1 MNVVTRP
8 PSETPGDSAARSRP
22 PVQLQPQVD
31 VDDGLDLASL
41 LLPLW
46 RRKWIILLCGL
57 LAAVAA
63 AYVATSQRNSYTA
76 TARVIFEPERLR
88 IIDLDSVVVTP
99 DVSATG
105 MRNQIEILRSALL
118 LERVID
124 TLRLERSPEFNPD
137 LRNDPP
143 ALLDRL
149 AARVS
154 LPDPVRSRLVT
165 LDLLTPAEPEGLT
178 PEQRTERLRAR
189 ILEQLGSN
197 MRLSP
202 LPNSRVIEIGYT
214 SENPVLA
221 AAIVN
226 ATGEQYIVVQT
237 ERKRDDIAA
246 ASELLSVRV
255 RDLENRYNRAEEAVR
270 SAQLELSLG
279 AEYGSALIA
288 RQLETLNEALSQARL
303 QRAAVENRYNRAV
316 AVLNDG
322 GDLHVVPDFRD
333 SPVMRSYRARQVEL
347 LDQEASLRSIVAGN
361 SNPTVVRLE
370 ARLEEVRRS
379 MLEEAETI
387 VAGLRTELQAA
398 VEHEETLREQ
408 MAEREAQALEQS
420 RNEMRLSRLE
430 REAQASRTL
439 YDSFLT
445 RMNETSEQ
453 AALQSPDARFLTR
466 ASVPDTPSN
475 RSRLLIVLAGL
486 VGGIGVGSAIV
497 LLLDR
502 LNNTMRSSSDVE
514 TRTGLA
520 VLAGIPHL
528 GRRKNPR
535 QLLAMLLGKPDGP
548 LAESTR
554 NLRTSILF
562 SNLDQAPKV
571 IMFASSLPNEGKTTT
586 AMLTAI
592 TSQQMERTAI
602 IVDCDLR
609 RRTMGGLFPIS
620 PEQPGLFAALQGTAS
635 IEEAV
640 YVEPESGLHVLA
652 PECAGTG
659 RGNPADVLASRR
671 FHRLIAQLKA
681 RYDLVILDTPPTLAV
696 TDARIVAQIADT
708 VVYLVR
714 WNKTPSGAVVEGI
727 RELRSVG
734 ATIAGVALT
743 LVDER
748 QASQYVG
755 NEALYK
761 RSYGTYPAG

>member
-1 MNVVTRP
+1 VLSVNVVAKPVSDTP
-8 PSETPGDSAARSRP
+8 PDSAAQGRT
-22 PVQLQPQVD
+22 PVHSQPQGD
-31 VDDGLDLASL
+31 ADDGLDLASL

-57 LAAVAA
+57 LATAAA
-63 AYVATSQRNSYTA
+63 AYVATSQQNTYTA

-88 IIDLDSVVVTP
+88 IIDVDSLVVTP
-99 DVSATG
+99 DVSAIG

-118 LERVID
+118 HERVID
-124 TLRLERSPEFNPD
+124 TLRLERSPEFNRE

-154 LPDPVRSRLVT
+154 LPDPVRSRLVR
-165 LDLLTPAEPEGLT
+165 LDLLTPAEPVGLT
-178 PEQRTERLRAR
+178 PEERTERLRAR
-189 ILEQLGSN
+189 ILEQLASN
-197 MRLSP
+197 MLLSP
-202 LPNSRVIEIGYT
+202 LPNSRVIEISYT
-214 SENPVLA
+214 SANPVLA
-221 AAIVN
+221 AAIAN

-270 SAQLELSLG
+270 SAQLELSMG

-288 RQLETLNEALSQARL
+288 RQLEALSEALSQARL
-303 QRAAVENRYNRAV
+303 QRAAIENRYNRAV
-316 AVLNDG
+316 AALEAG

-333 SPVMRSYRARQVEL
+333 SPVMRGYRTREVEL
-347 LDQEASLRSIVAGN
+347 LDQEASLRAIVAGN
-361 SNPTVVRLE
+361 TNPTVVRLE
-370 ARLEEVRRS
+370 ARLDEVRRS
-379 MLEEAETI
+379 MLEEAGSI
-387 VAGLRTELQAA
+387 IAGLRSELEAA
-398 VEHEETLREQ
+398 LEHEETLREQ

-420 RNEMRLSRLE
+420 RAEVRLSRLE
-430 REAQASRTL
+430 REAQASRVL
-439 YDSFLT
+439 YDSFLA

-466 ASVPDTPSN
+466 ASVPGMPSN
-475 RSRLLIVLAGL
+475 RSLLLIVLAGL
-486 VGGIGVGSAIV
+486 VGGIGLSGAIV
-497 LLLDR
+497 ILLDR
-502 LNNTMRSSSDVE
+502 LNDTMRSPSDVE
-514 TRTGLA
+514 TQTGLA
-520 VLAGIPHL
+520 VLAGIPRL
-528 GRRKNPR
+528 GRRKSPR
-535 QLLAMLLGKPDGP
+535 QLLAILLGKPDSP

-571 IMFASSLPNEGKTTT
+571 IMFASSIPNEGKTTT
-586 AMLTAI
+586 AMLTAV

-609 RRTMGGLFPIS
+609 RRTMGSLFPIK
-620 PEQPGLFAALQGTAS
+620 PDQPGLFAALQGTAS

-640 YVEPESGLHVLA
+640 YVEPETGLHVLA
-652 PECAGTG
+652 PERVGTG
-659 RGNPADVLASRR
+659 RGSPADVLASRR

-681 RYDLVILDTPPTLAV
+681 RYDLVILDTPPTLVV
-696 TDARIVAQIADT
+696 TDARIVAQVADT

-714 WNKTPSGAVVEGI
+714 WNRTRSGSVVEGI

-734 ATIAGVALT
+734 ARIAGVALT
-743 LVDER
+743 MVDER

-761 RSYGTYPAG
+761 RSYGT